1 MKKFLPIEVHEKA
14 RRMLIAITDYYAEA
28 GGMSS
33 VDNLLNTIRQKS
45 IRIAQ
50 YPNSGT
56 PEELLRDRKRFYR
69 SLILNKRIKMVYFV
83 EDETI
88 HIAAFWDMRMH
99 PDKLRR
105 RIWHYS
111 HTSNKDEIR
120 EKSEKRSKYALFSLF
135 VWSVRNKFVILQRRM
150 VWNDLRSHGVCALS
164 ALYAGH
170 AGGKG
175 QRPQSSF
182 SWEKEEK
189 QVLCLVTWNLV
200 NFTNEHKMDHSAFSY
215 AIA

>member
-1 MKKFLPIEVHEKA
+1 
-14 RRMLIAITDYYAEA
+14 MLIAITDYYAEA

-50 YPNSGT
+50 YPDSGT

-105 RIWHYS
+105 RI
-111 HTSNKDEIR
+111 
-120 EKSEKRSKYALFSLF
+120 
-135 VWSVRNKFVILQRRM
+135 
-150 VWNDLRSHGVCALS
+150 
-164 ALYAGH
+164 
-170 AGGKG
+170 
-175 QRPQSSF
+175 
-182 SWEKEEK
+182 
-189 QVLCLVTWNLV
+189 
-200 NFTNEHKMDHSAFSY
+200 
-215 AIA
+215 